1 MKEKMSEKNL
11 LLQVIAENTALRAD
25 VAKLTAVISIL
36 NDKVDTKQQ
45 PLELISQK
53 EMGQRCNNKD
63 YSAIHR
69 DFQSGL
75 FETPEGYTEPAY
87 YPIGNQGAPLFNFPV
102 ALLYYKINY
111 DNKSKILKK

>member
-25 VAKLTAVISIL
+25 VAKLTAIISIL